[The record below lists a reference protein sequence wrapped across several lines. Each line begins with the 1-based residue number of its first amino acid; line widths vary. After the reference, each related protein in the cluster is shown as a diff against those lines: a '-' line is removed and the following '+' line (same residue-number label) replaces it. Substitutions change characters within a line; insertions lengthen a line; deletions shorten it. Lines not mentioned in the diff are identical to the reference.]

1 MNQMMINDEIRITL
15 PMEFHQMDT
24 EEKKRIYVLSDVI
37 PDWSA
42 YDEEMHMIF
51 SASWKRMN
59 SILAMKACSMDGAKG
74 LEKRMRIALRDRNY
88 HFCGYIKEKLGE
100 KNDQNRSQHCA
111 DGQPETSLIAVDNER
126 KSVPSLYPRRYP
138 GARGERADTPVIR
151 GVHRAADAALH
162 GLRVPKRDPAHG
174 CKVEQPLG
182 RSSPRG
188 EIHISL
194 AEANN

>member
-1 MNQMMINDEIRITL
+1 MNQMMINDEILITL

-59 SILAMKACSMDGAKG
+59 SILAMMACSMDGTKG

-100 KNDQNRSQHCA
+100 KKAFGFTFRYQGKEGELLNQTMMVRNGGYIYYLTSQIRTDQ
-111 DGQPETSLIAVDNER
+111 ENES
-126 KSVPSLYPRRYP
+126 K
-138 GARGERADTPVIR
+138 AIIN
-151 GVHRAADAALH
+151 
-162 GLRVPKRDPAHG
+162 
-174 CKVEQPLG
+174 
-182 RSSPRG
+182 
-188 EIHISL
+188 EIWQSISW
-194 AEANN
+194 N